1 MAKKPPSRASSK
13 PAAKRGT
20 KAPAKRPSKLGG
32 KPPKRGSKPPS
43 WPTKDD
49 RKRHADKRPEQRS
62 EQSARYHNPPQGR
75 DRGGRPAHDKGELIL
90 RNLKAVEEY
99 LIHKPEAL
107 LSLEAKP
114 EIADKLHKLCLKHN
128 SAFNVAKIRS
138 HNAFEADEDGLVAK
152 VRLEVGSERDL
163 DDHLAK
169 PEVRTILVLDHIK
182 DPRNFG
188 AIARSCGFFGVTGI
202 VIPNKRQVGV
212 TQIVVDTAM
221 GAFAK
226 LDVFQ
231 VANLSRVIKTLKD
244 EEFWVVGTSLSGQSL
259 TPKSLSFAKTA
270 LVIGSEDSGI
280 SPLIEK
286 NCDLCLRIEGAADG
300 IDSLNVSVAT
310 GIFLQ
315 AVTAGQS
322 DAAEG

>member
-1 MAKKPPSRASSK
+1 MAKKPPSKPSSK
-13 PAAKRGT
+13 PSSRSRSQPSKRG
-20 KAPAKRPSKLGG
+20 P
-32 KPPKRGSKPPS
+32 KPPS

-49 RKRHADKRPEQRS
+49 RKRHAGKRSDSRPEQS
-62 EQSARYHNPPQGR
+62 GRYHNPPQLR
-75 DRGGRPAHDKGELIL
+75 ERPDRPAKDELVL

-114 EIADKLHKLCLKHN
+114 EIADKVHKLCLKHN

-152 VRLEVGSERDL
+152 IRLEVGSERDL

-169 PEVRTILVLDHIK
+169 QEVKTILVLDHIK

-188 AIARSCGFFGVTGI
+188 AIARSCGFFGVSGV

-226 LDVFQ
+226 LKVFQ
-231 VANLSRVIKTLKD
+231 VPNLSRVIKTLKD

-259 TPKSLSFAKTA
+259 TPKSLGFAKTA

-286 NCDLCLRIEGAADG
+286 NCDLCLRIEGVADG

-322 DAAEG
+322 DATEG